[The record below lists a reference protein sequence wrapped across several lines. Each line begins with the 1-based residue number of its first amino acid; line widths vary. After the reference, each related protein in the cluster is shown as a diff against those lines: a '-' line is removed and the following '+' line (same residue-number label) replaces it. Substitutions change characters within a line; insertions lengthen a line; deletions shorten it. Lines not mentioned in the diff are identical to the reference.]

1 MHEKETVKIS
11 SAKQG
16 CGELSPCQRRQSP
29 HAEDSSFEGGR
40 SFLQREHAG
49 KGFKADVSWG
59 LTRTSKEPSRKDR
72 KNTERRIRGGEARG
86 HRGQMN
92 KFCKPLQGFHLL
104 LSITQRITGKF
115 GGYHYDL
122 CDLLL
127 QNHSGS
133 SVENKL
139 QQDEKESRQAS

>member
-1 MHEKETVKIS
+1 MWGAESVSKK
-11 SAKQG
+11 AK
-16 CGELSPCQRRQSP
+16 SP
-29 HAEDSSFEGGR
+29 HVEDSSFEGGR

-49 KGFKADVSWG
+49 KGFKVDASWG
-59 LTRTSKEPSRKDR
+59 LMRTSKDPSRKDR

-92 KFCKPLQGFHLL
+92 KFCKPLQGFHLS

-122 CDLLL
+122 FDLLL

-139 QQDEKESRQAS
+139 QQDEKESRQAR